1 MTPSVTYSQA
11 FADGVREEMRLDP
24 TIVVLGTDLLVRGGH
39 WSQIKGVGQ
48 EFGPT
53 RVLDTPISEA
63 AMLAAGVGAAA
74 TGLRPIV
81 DLNFVDFA
89 FGGMDEV
96 INQAAKLRY
105 MIGAEVRIVI
115 RATAGIA
122 GGAEQHN
129 NSLDMWFAQT
139 PGLLVAVPAFP
150 ADTKGLIKTAL
161 RGHDTV
167 VFLMHKKLTGFRGP
181 AGGEEDL
188 LEFGR
193 ASVVRP
199 GSTITIVAYGFMVHV
214 ALKAAEALAADGIDA
229 EVIDLRTIMPLDLAT
244 VETSIRKTG
253 RAMVLTDAPVFGSI
267 ASEVAAEIQEFAF
280 AWLDAPVLR
289 VGAPHTPVPHSQPLL
304 DGIAPDERVV
314 ADAARRLAGWTLA

>member
-1 MTPSVTYSQA
+1 VTGRPTYSQA
-11 FADGVREEMRLDP
+11 FAEGVSEEMRRDP
-24 TIVVLGTDLLVRGGH
+24 TIVVLGTDMRVRGGH
-39 WSQIKGVGQ
+39 WSQMTGIGQ

-53 RVLDTPISEA
+53 RVFDTPISEA
-63 AMLAAGVGAAA
+63 AMVAAGVGAAV

-89 FGGMDEV
+89 FGAMDEI

-105 MIGAEVRIVI
+105 MIGADVPVVV

-150 ADTKGLIKTAL
+150 DDSKALIKTAL
-161 RGHDTV
+161 RGQDPV

-181 AGGEEDL
+181 VGGEDDL

-193 ASVVRP
+193 AIVRRP
-199 GSTITIVAYGFMVHV
+199 GNTLTVVAYGHMVHV
-214 ALKAAEALAADGIDA
+214 ALKAAETLAAEGIDA

-244 VETSIRKTG
+244 VETSVRRTG
-253 RAMVLTDAPVFGSI
+253 RAMVVTDAPVFGSI
-267 ASEVAAEIQEFAF
+267 ASEVAAEIQEFTF
-280 AWLDAPVLR
+280 SWLDAPVLR
-289 VGAPHTPVPHSQPLL
+289 VGAPHRPVAHSQPLL
-304 DGIAPDERVV
+304 DTIAPDEARVV
-314 ADAARRLAGWTLA
+314 EAARRLAGWSI